1 MDSVVGNVWTQGL
14 YEVDES
20 PAMKAYAEVGNI
32 EKCRDCEL
40 LMFCRGCRAVGVN
53 ATGNLQAAD
62 PMCWKQ

>member
-1 MDSVVGNVWTQGL
+1 
-14 YEVDES
+14 
-20 PAMKAYAEVGNI
+20 MKTYAEVGNI
-32 EKCRDCEL
+32 EKCCDCEL